1 MLPPS
6 PPPGSALLF
15 PAARGRRRVIPFS
28 DGATLG
34 VGERRRPL
42 TADPTHAEKVARDDA
57 HLRSLG
63 IKPELRRT
71 LGFLSNFAVAFS
83 YISVSTGTFTNQAVA
98 FGVGGPAIFWAW
110 PLVILGQ
117 TFVALN
123 FAELSSHFPVAGS
136 IYQWSKR
143 LSNKTLGWF
152 TGWIYFWAG
161 VVTVTAVA
169 ATVPLVLSTIQGWD
183 LASPSPIGFLNM
195 WQFVGLAALLTTTL
209 INIEGVRLL
218 ALLNNIGV
226 AAEILG
232 MVVFALV
239 LLIFANHQSPAI
251 LFDTSYTKDLAGG
264 NYFAVFLVGMFMAL
278 FVVYGFDTAGTFGE
292 ETVDASRQAPR
303 GVLSAIWLSGI
314 VGAVFLLAVTLSFR
328 DIHKVIETGQAAGF
342 PIADTIKE
350 NLTFNLG
357 FGTLGDL
364 YLFMILVAVYVCTLA
379 IQGAT
384 TRLMFSM
391 GRDRRL
397 PFGAAWGS
405 VNPTFRTP
413 ANAAIAVGVLGAL
426 PLILMGA
433 TASIYLAI
441 AATGMIYLSYILCNL
456 GVLIARTKGWPHRGA
471 WFSLGSWGTI
481 INILALVWGTAMVI
495 NIGIWTSP
503 IFGDFGN
510 ELRNLWSNPFI
521 NTFLAFGTNADGKP
535 NILTGLPAW
544 PVFETL
550 VGLVVIVGLIYY
562 LVAQRGREDRV
573 EPDVATGEAV
583 IA

>member
-1 MLPPS
+1 
-6 PPPGSALLF
+6 
-15 PAARGRRRVIPFS
+15 
-28 DGATLG
+28 
-34 VGERRRPL
+34 L
-42 TADPTHAEKVARDDA
+42 TADPMHGEQIARDDA
-57 HLRSLG
+57 QLRSLG

-169 ATVPLVLSTIQGWD
+169 ATVPLVLSTIMGFD
-183 LASPSPIGFLNM
+183 LASNSPIPGLDV
-195 WQFVGLAALLTTTL
+195 WQFVGLTALVTTTL

-218 ALLNNIGV
+218 ALINNIGV
-226 AAEILG
+226 GAEILG
-232 MVVFALV
+232 MVVFALI
-239 LLIFANHQSPAI
+239 LLFFANHQSPAI
-251 LFDTSYTKDLAGG
+251 LFDTSYTANQAQGYLPI
-264 NYFAVFLVGMFMAL
+264 FLVGMFMAL

-303 GVLSAIWLSGI
+303 GVLSAIWLSGL
-314 VGAVFLLAVTLSFR
+314 VGAIFLLAVTLSFQ
-328 DIHKVIETGQAAGF
+328 DVGAAVATGQAFGF
-342 PIADTIKE
+342 PIADTIKQ

-364 YLFMILVAVYVCTLA
+364 YLVMILVAVYVCTLA

-384 TRLMFSM
+384 VRLMFSM

-397 PFGAAWGS
+397 PFGGLWGH

-413 ANAAIAVGVLGAL
+413 ANAAVAVGILGAI
-426 PLILMGA
+426 PLLLTGA
-433 TASIYLAI
+433 LASIYLAI
-441 AATGMIYLSYILCNL
+441 AATGMIYISYFLCNL
-456 GVLIARTKGWPHRGA
+456 GVFAARRKGWPQKDA
-471 WFSLGSWGTI
+471 FFSLKGWGTI
-481 INILALVWGTAMVI
+481 INLVALVWGGLMVI

-503 IFGDFGN
+503 IFGVFGN
-510 ELRNLWSNPFI
+510 DLRNTWVNPFI
-521 NTFLAFGTNADGKP
+521 NTFLAFGKNADGSA
-535 NILTGLPAW
+535 NVLSGLPPW

-550 VGLVVIVGLIYY
+550 VGTVVVVGLIYY
-562 LVAQRGREDRV
+562 LAVQRGREDRV
-573 EPDVATGEAV
+573 EADLATGEAM

>member
-1 MLPPS
+1 
-6 PPPGSALLF
+6 
-15 PAARGRRRVIPFS
+15 
-28 DGATLG
+28 
-34 VGERRRPL
+34 L
-42 TADPTHAEKVARDDA
+42 TADPTHADKVAADDA

-98 FGVGGPAIFWAW
+98 FGVGGPPIFWAW
-110 PLVILGQ
+110 PLVILAQ

-143 LSNKTLGWF
+143 LSHKTLGWF

-161 VVTVTAVA
+161 VITVSAVA

-183 LASPSPIGFLNM
+183 LNSPSPLGFIDM
-195 WQFVGLAALLTTTL
+195 WQFVGLTALLTTTL
-209 INIEGVRLL
+209 INIIGVRLL
-218 ALLNNIGV
+218 AIVNNIGV

-232 MVVFALV
+232 MVVFALI
-239 LLIFANHQSPAI
+239 LLFFANHQSPAI
-251 LFDTSYTKDLAGG
+251 LFDTSHTAGLADR

-303 GVLSAIWLSGI
+303 GVLSAIWISGV
-314 VGAVFLLAVTLSFR
+314 VGAIFLLAVTLSFK
-328 DIHKVIETGQAAGF
+328 DIDASVKLGQSFGF
-342 PIADTIKE
+342 PIADTIKS
-350 NLTFNLG
+350 NLTFSLG
-357 FGTLGDL
+357 FGTVGDL
-364 YLFMILVAVYVCTLA
+364 YLYVILVAVYVCTMA

-397 PFGAAWGS
+397 PFGGAWGGVS
-405 VNPTFRTP
+405 KSFGTP
-413 ANAAIAVGVLGAL
+413 ANAAVAVGVLGAL
-426 PLILMGA
+426 PLAVMSGNG
-433 TASIYLAI
+433 SIYLAI
-441 AATGMIYLSYILCNL
+441 AATGMIYISYFLCNL
-456 GVLIARTKGWPHRGA
+456 GVLIARSRGWPHRGA

-481 INILALVWGTAMVI
+481 LNILALIWGGVMVI

-503 IFGDFGN
+503 IFGAFGN
-510 ELRNLWSNPFI
+510 DLRNTWSNPFI
-521 NTFLAFGTNADGKP
+521 NTFVAIGKGADGKP

-550 VGLVVIVGLIYY
+550 VIAVLLAGLIYY
-562 LVAQRGREDRV
+562 LIAQRGREDYV